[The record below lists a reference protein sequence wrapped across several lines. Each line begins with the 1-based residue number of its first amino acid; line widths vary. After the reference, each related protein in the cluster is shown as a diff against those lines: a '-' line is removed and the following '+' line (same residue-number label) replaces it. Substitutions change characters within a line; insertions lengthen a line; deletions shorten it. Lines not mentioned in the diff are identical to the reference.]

1 MMNPHNIAMKKLALL
16 ATSIFALAMPSLAL
30 AEDQVCS
37 QVYGGG
43 VVCGVHTVVETGL
56 GENLAVAGFVLIASS
71 IFLHFFAKKLQVE
84 S

>member
-1 MMNPHNIAMKKLALL
+1 MKRLTLL
-16 ATSIFALAMPSLAL
+16 ATSIFALAMPTLVSAQ
-30 AEDQVCS
+30 EQVCS

-71 IFLHFFAKKLQVE
+71 VFLHFFAKKLQVE